1 MRRRFLE
8 RLQEGIEGTGGEH
21 MHLIDDV
28 DPILPRSRGDVDLVD
43 EVSDIVDGVIGRRIE
58 LKDIVRPLL
67 VSSDALATLITR
79 LALRCAMLTVDGLS
93 KYAGTRGLAH
103 TSGTTEEVGVA
114 ELILLDRIEERGG
127 QRLLPHHVSEGGG
140 AIL

>member
-1 MRRRFLE
+1 
-8 RLQEGIEGTGGEH
+8 

-28 DPILPRSRGDVDLVD
+28 DPILPRCRGDIDLID
-43 EVSDIVDGVIGRRIE
+43 EVSDVVDGVIGRRIE

-67 VSSDALATLITR
+67 VGGDALAALIAR
-79 LALRCAMLTVDGLS
+79 LALRGAVLAVDGLS

-103 TSGTTEEVGVA
+103 TSGTTEEVGMA

>member
-1 MRRRFLE
+1 
-8 RLQEGIEGTGGEH
+8 

-28 DPILPRSRGDVDLVD
+28 DPILPRCRGDVDLVD
-43 EVSDIVDGVIGRRIE
+43 EVSDVVDGVIGRRIE

-67 VSSDALATLITR
+67 ISSNTLAALITR
-79 LALRCAMLTVDGLS
+79 LALRCAMLTVDGLGED
-93 KYAGTRGLAH
+93 AGTRGLAH
-103 TSGTTEEVGVA
+103 TSWTTEEVGMA
-114 ELILLDRIEERGG
+114 ELVLLDRIEERGG